1 MGVMIITALI
11 CFVIIPLVVNYTFR
25 TEAPVD
31 ILAARWNASDALI
44 YISAILAFLGT
55 LFLGLVSWKQNT
67 DLQTMERN
75 NFIANNSC
83 EVFLDTITLKDMG
96 MIACNLDTEHA
107 ESIVAEKG
115 IQGSNYGSI
124 KLVVSLKR
132 TKGCASLV
140 KVNDLQIF
148 IGNKNEG
155 CVPIWAYAYDETYN
169 RMAISKD
176 HNAFE
181 ITVLLKPETKK
192 KILEK
197 LNSDCTISMDIA
209 MDLSTPSYVVT
220 KIKCRGN
227 FKRTESAELVDSFE
241 IAGVEPM
248 CFWNG
253 NYISTEQ
260 DIKFR
265 VPHL

>member
-1 MGVMIITALI
+1 
-11 CFVIIPLVVNYTFR
+11 
-25 TEAPVD
+25 
-31 ILAARWNASDALI
+31 
-44 YISAILAFLGT
+44 
-55 LFLGLVSWKQNT
+55 
-67 DLQTMERN
+67 MERN

-155 CVPIWAYAYDETYN
+155 CVPIWAYAYGETYN